1 MTKND
6 AAQAIRSDDNEVRLE
21 AARYYSGHATA
32 DDLPLL
38 REIEDVE
45 TVPWIQRALRIA
57 RERVSAPADAA
68 AEPAERL
75 PETEANNAA
84 YSKAVRDV
92 SGKILHELGP
102 LIGGMLISAPDEVP
116 NYPTSQT
123 CRLLT
128 QMSDLSEA
136 LRSMRTAT
144 ATPRYEEIE
153 LSRLVDDIVR
163 AQRSETG
170 PQIII
175 TGTENFIVSADKAQ
189 LSMAFSNGLRN
200 ALEAVSTVGRDKPQI
215 VISWGYTGHENW
227 VFIKDNG
234 DGLKFDV
241 SDLFKEGISSKV
253 GHSGYGL
260 PLVREAMAS
269 MVGEVI
275 LKNDEDGAHFELR
288 WFRKN
293 ENPIR

>member
-1 MTKND
+1 MTRNE
-6 AAQAIRSDDNEVRLE
+6 AAEAIRSDDNEVRLQ
-21 AARYYSGHATA
+21 AARYYSSHATA

-45 TVPWIQRALRIA
+45 SLPWIQRALRIA
-57 RERVSAPADAA
+57 RERVSAPSVAA
-68 AEPAERL
+68 AEPVGHI
-75 PETEANNAA
+75 PETEANNTA

-102 LIGGMLISAPDEVP
+102 LIGGLLISAPDEVS
-116 NYPTSQT
+116 NYPSSQT

-128 QMSDLSEA
+128 QLSDLSEA

-144 ATPRYEEIE
+144 ATPRFEEID

-163 AQRSETG
+163 AQHNDKG

-175 TGTENFIVSADKAQ
+175 TGPENFIVSADRAQ
-189 LSMAFSNGLRN
+189 LSIAFSNGLRN
-200 ALEAVSTVGRDKPQI
+200 ALEAVLTTGKDKPQI

-227 VFIKDNG
+227 VFIKDSG
-234 DGLKFDV
+234 DGLKFEV

-269 MVGEVI
+269 MVGEAI

-293 ENPIR
+293 EDLIR